1 LIGGV
6 QRGEIKQG
14 RGGFGPASYGNSR
27 LTFAAH
33 HQRDLLAVIVR
44 VIGKAVAA

>member
-1 LIGGV
+1 V

-33 HQRDLLAVIVR
+33 HQRDLLEVIVR